1 MEPEVTDKLGHPLP
15 IVAVVLPL
23 ETLNPKP

>member
-15 IVAVVLPL
+15 MVAVVLPL
-23 ETLNPKP
+23 KTLGSQP